1 MKRIVFWMVAL
12 LLIGSTA
19 MAQGGRKGG
28 ERMDSKTRAERM
40 TERMVKEYSLND
52 TQKQQLMDANLAWV
66 EKMAGNQVGRSNKQ
80 KDENAPK
87 VSKEDREKMMAEMKK
102 SREDYDAQ
110 VKKILTKDQYDT
122 YVKKQA
128 EREKQMKEG
137 RQNRQKRQE

>member
-19 MAQGGRKGG
+19 MAQGDRKGG
-28 ERMDSKTRAERM
+28 ERTSSKTRAEKM
-40 TERMVKEYSLND
+40 TERMVKEYSLTD

-66 EKMAGNQVGRSNKQ
+66 EKMAVHQIARSNK
-80 KDENAPK
+80 KRDENTARLN
-87 VSKEDREKMMAEMKK
+87 KEEREKMMADMKK

-128 EREKQMKEG
+128 EREKQMKED
-137 RQNRQKRQE
+137 RQNRQKRQ